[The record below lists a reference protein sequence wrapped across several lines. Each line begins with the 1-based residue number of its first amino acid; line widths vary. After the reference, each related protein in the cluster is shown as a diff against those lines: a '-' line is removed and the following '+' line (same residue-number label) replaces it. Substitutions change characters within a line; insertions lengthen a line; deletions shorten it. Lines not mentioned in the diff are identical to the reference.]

1 MSKLWQSKAKSIALS
16 MFLTASKYCGSGL
29 KNEFVVVVVVVVGV
43 VGVADELLSFK
54 NKLTF
59 S

>member
-29 KNEFVVVVVVVVGV
+29 KNEFVVVVVDG
-43 VGVADELLSFK
+43 VGVADELLSFE
-54 NKLTF
+54 NKLT
-59 S
+59 